1 MEFRNPPWH
10 YQQVFSTL
18 AEYDELTWGQK
29 LVDLPEAWTKSRG
42 AGVKIAVLDTGCQLD
57 HPDLKDQ
64 ILGAKDFSGSA
75 YGPEDQQGHG
85 THCAGIIAA
94 ANDDHG
100 SIGVAPDL
108 AKSVTENKNDYTIK
122 TTHVSGGGLYIAK
135 VLGDNGFGSHQ
146 KIADG
151 INWSVEK
158 KVDIISM
165 SLGSRDTSPPLF
177 EAINNAIDAGVFVIC
192 AAGNDGKARLLPSF
206 PANMGTTIAVGAV
219 GKDSIVADYSSRGAA
234 VDIAAPGSDI
244 MSTFTGSG
252 YAVLSG
258 TSMATPFVAGVAAL
272 IISKHK
278 RLGGKSPVES
288 QEHLREHMNRYA
300 IDLGETGE
308 DDNYGSGLINPV
320 GMLRKETRPSDTID
334 VDQLKKLLTRALNIV
349 DPVEVEPDDSKD

>member
-1 MEFRNPPWH
+1 M
-10 YQQVFSTL
+10 
-18 AEYDELTWGQK
+18 
-29 LVDLPEAWTKSRG
+29 
-42 AGVKIAVLDTGCQLD
+42 
-57 HPDLKDQ
+57 
-64 ILGAKDFSGSA
+64 
-75 YGPEDQQGHG
+75 
-85 THCAGIIAA
+85 
-94 ANDDHG
+94 
-100 SIGVAPDL
+100 
-108 AKSVTENKNDYTIK
+108 
-122 TTHVSGGGLYIAK
+122 
-135 VLGDNGFGSHQ
+135 
-146 KIADG
+146 
-151 INWSVEK
+151 
-158 KVDIISM
+158 
-165 SLGSRDTSPPLF
+165 
-177 EAINNAIDAGVFVIC
+177 
-192 AAGNDGKARLLPSF
+192 
-206 PANMGTTIAVGAV
+206 
-219 GKDSIVADYSSRGAA
+219 ADYSSRGAA